1 MTQIFRQPLCLSSV
15 QYIELNFK
23 CSVLTEEIFKLVI
36 VGLFLFYG
44 SVGIWL
50 LCAQNSIPIIT
61 CWKCFS
67 GQSAGSCGFYDEF
80 SSQ

>member
-1 MTQIFRQPLCLSSV
+1 MTQIFRQLLCLSSV

-23 CSVLTEEIFKLVI
+23 SSVLTEEIFKLVV

-50 LCAQNSIPIIT
+50 LFAQNSIPIIT
-61 CWKCFS
+61 
-67 GQSAGSCGFYDEF
+67 Y
-80 SSQ
+80 